1 MFYTPCTHSQDAL
14 IMKLY
19 NLAGG
24 SNPRRVRIY
33 LAEKGIEVPLV
44 DLDIMKQENTTA
56 EFLGKN
62 PMGKLPVLELDDG
75 TVLTESMA
83 IIRYFE
89 ELQPQPPLLGST
101 PLEKAQ
107 IEMWNRRMELEI
119 ALPIAQAFQHTHKFW
134 ADRLQQ
140 VPEYGELCRT
150 KVMERLQ
157 WLDNELVE
165 SKRDFIA
172 ADRYTMADIS
182 AQCGLI
188 LGKVIKIQ
196 IPPELTRLNRWFE
209 AVSARPSA
217 QA

>member
-1 MFYTPCTHSQDAL
+1 
-14 IMKLY
+14 MKLY

-33 LAEKGIEVPLV
+33 LAEKGIEVTLV
-44 DLDIMKQENTTA
+44 DLDIMQHDNDTP

-62 PMGKLPVLELDDG
+62 PLGKLPVLELDDG
-75 TVLTESMA
+75 TILTESMA

-89 ELQPQPPLLGST
+89 ELHPQPPLLGST

-119 ALPIAQAFQHTHKFW
+119 AIPTAQAFQHTHKFW

-150 KVMERLQ
+150 KVMERLH
-157 WLDNELVE
+157 WLDHQLELSGRE
-165 SKRDFIA
+165 FIA
-172 ADRYTMADIS
+172 AERYTMADIS
-182 AQCGLI
+182 ALCGLM

-196 IPPELTRLNRWFE
+196 VPAELVHLTRWY
-209 AVSARPSA
+209 ATVSARPSA